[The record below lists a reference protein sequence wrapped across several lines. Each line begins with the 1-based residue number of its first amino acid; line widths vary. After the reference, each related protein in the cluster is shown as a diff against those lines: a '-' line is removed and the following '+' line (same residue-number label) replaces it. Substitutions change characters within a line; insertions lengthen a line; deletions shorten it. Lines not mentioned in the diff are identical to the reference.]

1 MKIRDE
7 KEMQKPTKQTNKDRN
22 EQGGGGKSYSERVI
36 AQWFCCALKLGFL
49 QLIYM

>member
-7 KEMQKPTKQTNKDRN
+7 KEMQKQTNKDRN
-22 EQGGGGKSYSERVI
+22 EQGGGSRSYSERVR
-36 AQWFCCALKLGFL
+36 AQWFCCAVKLGFL

>member
-7 KEMQKPTKQTNKDRN
+7 KEMQKQTNKDRN
-22 EQGGGGKSYSERVI
+22 EQGGGSRSYSEMVRR

-49 QLIYM
+49 